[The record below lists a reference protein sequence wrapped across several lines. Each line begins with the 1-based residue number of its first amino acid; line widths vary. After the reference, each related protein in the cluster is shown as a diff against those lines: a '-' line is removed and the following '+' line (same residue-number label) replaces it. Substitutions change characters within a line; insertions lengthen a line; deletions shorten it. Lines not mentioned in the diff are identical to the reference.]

1 MPIRLTPENTLPA
14 DGLNGTLIGRAWVPG
29 KVSGPSPVVLRSDGV
44 FDLSGRFA
52 TLSELLESESP
63 LKAVRETQGTLIA
76 TVEELLANS
85 TSTPDTSKPFLL
97 APADLQVIKAAG
109 VTFAA
114 SMIERVIEEQAA
126 GDPAKAESVRAI
138 VHNAIGDNLR
148 SIKPGSEQAS
158 KLKALLI
165 EQKMWSQYLE
175 VGIGPDAEI
184 FTKAP
189 VLAAVGSGSQ
199 IGIHPKSEWNNP
211 EPEVVLAV
219 NSRGQIHGATLG
231 NDVNLRDFE
240 GRSALLL
247 SKAKDN
253 NASCSIG
260 PFIRLFDETF
270 SMEDVRNCVVDLQV
284 KGDDGYVM
292 KGSSSMSQIS
302 RDPEDIAAQTLNANH
317 QYPDG
322 FLLYLGTLFAPTED
336 RDHVGGGF
344 THKLG
349 DQVSIS
355 SRLLGGLHNEVTH
368 SSQATPWTFGVGA
381 LIRNLAARD
390 LLVR

>member
-1 MPIRLTPENTLPA
+1 MPIQLTPENTLPA
-14 DGLNGTLIGRAWVPG
+14 DGLTGTLIGRAWVPG
-29 KVSGPSPVVLRSDGV
+29 NVSGPSPVVLRSDGV
-44 FDLSGRFA
+44 FDLSAQFA

-63 LKAVRETQGTLIA
+63 LKAVRETQGALIA
-76 TVEELLANS
+76 SVEELLANS
-85 TSTPDTSKPFLL
+85 TSSPDISKPFLL

-253 NASCSIG
+253 NASCAIG

-270 SMEDVRNCVVDLQV
+270 SMDDVRSCVVDLQV
-284 KGDDGYVM
+284 KGTDGYVM

-390 LLVR
+390 LLSR

>member
-1 MPIRLTPENTLPA
+1 MPIHLTPENTLPA

-44 FDLSGRFA
+44 FDLSARFA

-76 TVEELLANS
+76 SVEELLANS
-85 TSTPDTSKPFLL
+85 TASPDTSKPFLL

-126 GDPAKAESVRAI
+126 GDPAKAQNVRAI

-158 KLKALLI
+158 TLKALLI

-219 NSRGQIHGATLG
+219 NSRGTIHGATLG

-270 SMEDVRNCVVDLQV
+270 SMDDVRNCVVDLQV

-390 LLVR
+390 LLTR

>member
-1 MPIRLTPENTLPA
+1 MPVQLTPENTLPA

-29 KVSGPSPVVLRSDGV
+29 SVSGPSPVVLRSDGV
-44 FDLSGRFA
+44 FDLSARFA
-52 TLSELLESESP
+52 TLSELLETESP

-76 TVEELLANS
+76 SVEELLANS
-85 TSTPDTSKPFLL
+85 TANPDTRKPFLL

-270 SMEDVRNCVVDLQV
+270 SMDDVRHCVVDLQV
-284 KGDDGYVM
+284 KGEDGYVM

-368 SSQATPWTFGVGA
+368 SSQATPWTFGVGS

-390 LLVR
+390 LLSR